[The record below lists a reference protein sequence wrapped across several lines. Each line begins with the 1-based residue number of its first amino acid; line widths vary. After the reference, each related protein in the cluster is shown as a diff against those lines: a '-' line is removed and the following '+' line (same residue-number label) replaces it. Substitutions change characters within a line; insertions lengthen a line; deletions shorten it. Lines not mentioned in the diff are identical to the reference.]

1 MGSVISAAEA
11 NRSFSRLLRDV
22 AAGKSFTVLSRGR
35 PVATIS
41 SPIGS
46 AAAYRPARARLLQRL
61 IGQVPSGGGRIW
73 SRNELYD

>member
-22 AAGKSFTVLSRGR
+22 AAVKSFTVLTRGR

-41 SPIGS
+41 SPVS
-46 AAAYRPARARLLQRL
+46 AAAACRPARARLLQRL
-61 IGQVPSGGGRIW
+61 IDQVPCGDGRIW
-73 SRNELYD
+73 SREELYD